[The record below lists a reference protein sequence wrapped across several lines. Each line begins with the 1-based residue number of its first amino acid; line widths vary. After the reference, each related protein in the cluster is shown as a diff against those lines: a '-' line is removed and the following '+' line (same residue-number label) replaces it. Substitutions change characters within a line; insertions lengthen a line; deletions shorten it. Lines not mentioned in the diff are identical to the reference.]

1 MKRKTADAA
10 KRAAASKP
18 FTVSVTIETP
28 RGIRNKSSILL
39 ENVMQGDTEAV
50 ARMLTAMT
58 RGGKIVSLR
67 VCMQP
72 KPAGQTDT
80 ESTEAVREPL
90 SARCISR

>member
-1 MKRKTADAA
+1 MFQKGKSGNPAGR
-10 KRAAASKP
+10 
-18 FTVSVTIETP
+18 P

-80 ESTEAVREPL
+80 SDESTEAGREPL